1 MVDYIPSLEDKEIK
15 EQQDNWTSLLL
26 GSLKKEV
33 TTWEKDE
40 GMIILEERIN
50 LEKEFENI
58 SKNLNGLNLESNIEE
73 WNNFYL
79 NLSESYISTK
89 NMDINKENSKL
100 LQTLLKRI
108 DFGIPSYVE
117 TIKSYDEAA
126 ANEFKKNRDEI
137 RDILLRS
144 EKNNRDFF
152 EFKKKK

>member
-108 DFGIPSYVE
+108 DSRIPFYVE

-137 RDILLRS
+137 RNILLRS

-152 EFKKKK
+152 EFNKKK